1 MADKEKK
8 EINTR
13 TLGGWLIAVQAFI
26 ILNAISW
33 VGNLQV
39 YYKLLGEKD
48 VLIKEKPMA
57 DAGLLNTFVYFELA
71 ASLVFAFLCFVVFY
85 YFYKRNRNFP
95 LIFTI
100 YLAAEVVVEAVS
112 YLLFAHLSNDPVLM
126 LQKLAFSIVIAVVMI
141 VYLKRSERVKQT
153 FIF

>member
-1 MADKEKK
+1 MQE
-8 EINTR
+8 
-13 TLGGWLIAVQAFI
+13 FI

-48 VLIKEKPMA
+48 VLIREKPAA

-95 LIFTI
+95 LIFVI
-100 YLAAEVVVEAVS
+100 YLVAEVIVEAVS

-126 LQKLAFSIVIAVVMI
+126 LQKLAFSTVIAVVMI